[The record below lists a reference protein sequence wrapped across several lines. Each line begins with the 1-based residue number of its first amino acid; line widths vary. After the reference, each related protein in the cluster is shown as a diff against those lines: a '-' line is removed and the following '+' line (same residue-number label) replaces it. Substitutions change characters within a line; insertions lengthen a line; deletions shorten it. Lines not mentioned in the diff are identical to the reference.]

1 MVKKFYILL
10 FLLIGLSCYSCTED
24 KNDVVIMQDS
34 INIQSDGNNKVSDK
48 LDSARAIKEDNYLK
62 NLEVK
67 EKKKVK
73 VEELNKEKNLP
84 KEELA
89 GFLPDTIAGFKQ
101 LPVSTG
107 KTIESDNA
115 ITIYARK
122 QFKDVNKRSILFDI
136 FDYGKGNAVLN
147 ANIYETIPGDLDA
160 TANRYK
166 TEDVKGF
173 YYWLDQKPYGHIEVI
188 VDNRFVIMVRLTG
201 FKRDEEILKEFLNKI
216 NIKNII
222 LSGKR

>member
-1 MVKKFYILL
+1 MIKKFYILL

-24 KNDVVIMQDS
+24 KTDVVTMQDS
-34 INIQSDGNNKVSDK
+34 INIQSDDNNNVSDN
-48 LDSARAIKEDNYLK
+48 LDSVRAIKEDNYLK

-67 EKKKVK
+67 EEKKVK
-73 VEELNKEKNLP
+73 AEELSKEKNLS
-84 KEELA
+84 KEELV

-122 QFKDVNKRSILFDI
+122 QFKDANKRTMLFDI

-147 ANIYETIPGDLDA
+147 AHIYETIPNDLDA
-160 TANRYK
+160 TVNRYV
-166 TEDVKGF
+166 TENAKGF
-173 YYWLDQKPYGHIEVI
+173 YYWLDQKSYGHIEVI
-188 VDNRFVIMVRLTG
+188 IDNRFVIMIRLTG
-201 FKRDEEILKEFLNKI
+201 FKRDEEILKELLNKI

-222 LSGKR
+222 ISGKR